1 MSNLEVGGNVKIGDD
16 KVNIT
21 ASTGNTQI
29 DGTLEVDGTSG
40 VDGNFRVGSSGQN
53 KFTVTASNGNTSVA
67 GTLGVTGATTL
78 SSTLAVTGQ
87 TDLNGHVNLGDATTD
102 NISIVGRVD
111 TNIVP
116 DADDT
121 YDLGTSALEWRW
133 LL

>member
-67 GTLGVTGATTL
+67 GTLGVTGVQHFQVHLQLQVKQTL
-78 SSTLAVTGQ
+78 
-87 TDLNGHVNLGDATTD
+87 TDT
-102 NISIVGRVD
+102 
-111 TNIVP
+111 
-116 DADDT
+116 
-121 YDLGTSALEWRW
+121 
-133 LL
+133 